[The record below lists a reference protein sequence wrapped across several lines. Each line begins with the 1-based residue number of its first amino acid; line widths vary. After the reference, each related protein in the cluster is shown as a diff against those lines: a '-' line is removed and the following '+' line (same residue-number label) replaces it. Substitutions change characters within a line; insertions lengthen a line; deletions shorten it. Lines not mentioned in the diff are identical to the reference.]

1 MKLDVNTSS
10 KQGAHLL
17 RAASGAA
24 RGRRP
29 DRADGRSLR

>member
-1 MKLDVNTSS
+1 MKLDANTIS
-10 KQGAHLL
+10 KQGVQLF
-17 RAASGAA
+17 RAPSGAA